1 MKFILTI
8 ILLAVSL
15 PGFSQIKKSIS
26 VGGDGTRG
34 NFSAIGITTKAEL
47 KRDTGSYQWNLNTTY
62 RWSKQS
68 AYGKSEMTQ
77 YENEVY
83 LTGNISKQI
92 GKFKVIGFTEDE
104 RSYMRK
110 IDLRSSAGLGLGVSI
125 IKNKKFDIVFSE
137 VILPEY
143 FWSSIKV
150 SNNNFTVRASSRLR
164 ANYESGLIKIS
175 SVTLFQPA
183 IYSSREISFLD
194 NLNMRST
201 NTIALKIKK
210 NLEVGLVYTYSYQGY
225 PHYITNAVNPS
236 QETASVLLKYTF

>member
-1 MKFILTI
+1 
-8 ILLAVSL
+8 
-15 PGFSQIKKSIS
+15 
-26 VGGDGTRG
+26 
-34 NFSAIGITTKAEL
+34 
-47 KRDTGSYQWNLNTTY
+47 
-62 RWSKQS
+62 
-68 AYGKSEMTQ
+68 
-77 YENEVY
+77 
-83 LTGNISKQI
+83 
-92 GKFKVIGFTEDE
+92 
-104 RSYMRK
+104 MRK

-183 IYSSREISFLD
+183 IYSSREVSFLD

-201 NTIALKIKK
+201 NTIAIKIKK